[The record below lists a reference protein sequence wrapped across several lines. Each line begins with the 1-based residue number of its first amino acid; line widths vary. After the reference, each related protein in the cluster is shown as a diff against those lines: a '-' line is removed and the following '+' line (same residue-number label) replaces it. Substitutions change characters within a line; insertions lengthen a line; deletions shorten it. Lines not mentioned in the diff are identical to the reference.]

1 MSLDILLNPL
11 IRHTTDRR
19 TKIPPCPKMLSPVSL
34 PQVGKLLLHLAGRST
49 LDLLHQ
55 LRWTDRRRTRHQY
68 MHVVLANMTLHD
80 SNIQRLT
87 LLTDQLSDA
96 TRHLPGQY
104 MIPILRPSIPD
115 GTECRRSY
123 ANRVDI
129 RPWLGTSFSS
139 KDLASPMIQTESRS
153 SGRRGFSTGCM
164 EIKLCKTS
172 VAWPESRQNRK
183 GPPPPVR
190 LV

>member
-1 MSLDILLNPL
+1 
-11 IRHTTDRR
+11 
-19 TKIPPCPKMLSPVSL
+19 
-34 PQVGKLLLHLAGRST
+34 
-49 LDLLHQ
+49 
-55 LRWTDRRRTRHQY
+55 
-68 MHVVLANMTLHD
+68 MTLHD

-164 EIKLCKTS
+164 EINTRFSTCQGNVFTMSRNTCKGCLRS
-172 VAWPESRQNRK
+172 IQERAGMSGKNGPAPSGENNLNQNRK
-183 GPPPPVR
+183 TPPQRRRRAIEMGLRGLFRGARERTRTSTTATGHVTLNHAR
-190 LV
+190 FDVCGR